1 MYNRKKQLPYGAQ
14 RGFLRGALIE
24 EVRFAL
30 DSPLEGRVRSEPVSK
45 LGRFRA
51 ILDGNKLVFGA
62 ENREESQPWLAIVWR
77 VTASNPL

>member
-1 MYNRKKQLPYGAQ
+1 MIKEA
-14 RGFLRGALIE
+14 
-24 EVRFAL
+24 RFAL

-62 ENREESQPWLAIVWR
+62 ENREEIATSARDRLAGDR
-77 VTASNPL
+77 F

>member
-1 MYNRKKQLPYGAQ
+1 M
-14 RGFLRGALIE
+14 ALVDRDNPHK
-24 EVRFAL
+24 EVRFAG

-62 ENREESQPWLAIVWR
+62 ENREASHTWLAIVWR
-77 VTASNPL
+77 VIASKPL